1 MEAIKEHTYQIGEV
15 ARKYHLSVATL
26 RYYDQEGLIPGL
38 SKSASGVR
46 QFTDENLGDL
56 DVVECLKNAGMSIKD
71 IKVFMELA
79 SQGDATLAERQ
90 AMFYDLKQRLQ
101 AKLATLEET
110 MKMVDFKCAYYTQAV
125 ADGTERYVKEAM
137 HRVD

>member
-1 MEAIKEHTYQIGEV
+1 MDTIKENTYQIGEV

-38 SKSASGVR
+38 GKSASGVR
-46 QFTDENLGDL
+46 QFTDENLGAL

-101 AKLATLEET
+101 AKLVTL
-110 MKMVDFKCAYYTQAV
+110 
-125 ADGTERYVKEAM
+125 
-137 HRVD
+137 